1 VWSGDASG
9 GVRTTQGLGA
19 ASLDFVNN
27 RRAGNLARLF
37 QKRDPTLQRAGRDDE
52 VVAMQPIVEMLV
64 YTSLSGLAIPAGGLL
79 GMASWFLPTWLDREV
94 RHWVLALGGGILV
107 GTVALALV
115 PEGLK
120 SVPHVPAMGLL
131 AAGGLFF
138 CWIDVLIKK
147 AKSAGSQMMAML
159 ADFVPETL
167 AVGAAFAAGEGHGR
181 NLALLIAAQNL
192 PEAFNAYREID
203 TSYPGGRRSLIL
215 RFTALAALGPIVGL
229 AAHLWLAD
237 AHALVGGVMLFVS
250 GGILYLT
257 FQDIAPQVKLEN
269 AWGPPLGAV
278 MGFMIALAASLMSTG

>member
-1 VWSGDASG
+1 M
-9 GVRTTQGLGA
+9 R
-19 ASLDFVNN
+19 
-27 RRAGNLARLF
+27 
-37 QKRDPTLQRAGRDDE
+37 
-52 VVAMQPIVEMLV
+52 VVSMQPMVEMLI

-79 GMASWFLPTWLDREV
+79 GMASWFLPQWLDREV

-120 SVPHVPAMGLL
+120 YTGHGPAMGLL
-131 AAGGLFF
+131 AAGALVF

-159 ADFVPETL
+159 ADFLPETL
-167 AVGAAFAAGEGHGR
+167 AVGAAFASEHGNGR
-181 NLALLIAAQNL
+181 MLALLIAAQNL

-203 TSYPGGRRSLIL
+203 TAHPGGRMSLIL
-215 RFTALAALGPIVGL
+215 RFAALAVLGPLVGL

-237 AHALVGGVMLFVS
+237 AHALIGGVMLFVS

-257 FQDIAPQVKLEN
+257 FQDIAPQAKLESE
-269 AWGPPLGAV
+269 WGPPLGAV
-278 MGFMIALAASLMSTG
+278 MGFMIALAAALMTAG